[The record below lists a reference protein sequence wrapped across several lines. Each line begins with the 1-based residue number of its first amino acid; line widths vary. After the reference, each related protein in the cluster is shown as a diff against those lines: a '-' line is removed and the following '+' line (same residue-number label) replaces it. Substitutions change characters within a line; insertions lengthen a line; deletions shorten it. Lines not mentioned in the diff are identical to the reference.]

1 MLVIAYGILA
11 LIGVGVYLLG
21 FCFFELS
28 KIHRTLLQRN
38 EIAAAY
44 NDLYKQAMAQ
54 IIPLDKER

>member
-1 MLVIAYGILA
+1 MLIVAYGILA

-21 FCFFELS
+21 YCFFELCQ
-28 KIHRTLLQRN
+28 IRQALVERN

-54 IIPLDKER
+54 IILLDKER